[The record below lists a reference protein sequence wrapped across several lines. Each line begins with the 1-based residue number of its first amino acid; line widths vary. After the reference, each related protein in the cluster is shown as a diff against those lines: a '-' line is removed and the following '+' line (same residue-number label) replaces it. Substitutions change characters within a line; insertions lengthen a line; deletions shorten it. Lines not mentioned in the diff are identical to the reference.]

1 MARDGAITFSDL
13 TGKLEVLSVACEKCG
28 RLGHR
33 AHPFLIRGVCQLSGN
48 PHIKWELIIFLC
60 GGFDLRL
67 FFRGES
73 LAIAEGDW
81 QIQAHFPGAE
91 ICYITGPNG

>member
-73 LAIAEGDW
+73 LAIARRL
-81 QIQAHFPGAE
+81 ANPGSLSRSRNLLHHRA
-91 ICYITGPNG
+91 